1 MSSTGY
7 IPFWRTWVLQAI
19 KDYEKAGEKKKVAD
33 GKKALSDLDWAM
45 QKKEELEDS
54 LFERGVD

>member
-7 IPFWRTWVLQAI
+7 TPSWRTWILQAI
-19 KDYEKAGEKKKVAD
+19 EDYKKAGEKKKVAD
-33 GKKALSDLDWAM
+33 GKKVLSDLDWAM
-45 QKKEELEDS
+45 QKKEDLENS